1 MALDLEP
8 DEIYWHALTVV
19 RRAEQRLWPLRLKM
33 AVRSALQRL
42 RDLWR

>member
-8 DEIYWHALTVV
+8 DEIYRHALTVV
-19 RRAEQRLWPLRLKM
+19 RRADRRLWPLRLKTSI
-33 AVRSALQRL
+33 RDGLKSL